1 MPKRPNTALIK
12 ALAEF
17 DRDEDLRIV
26 AFDQQR
32 HILASLVEQAAQLR
46 HIADRLAVQREDDV
60 AGQDAGAR
68 SRSADVFDQQPVR
81 IVDLPAL
88 FRGQRTKRQAESRFV
103 GRLAVA

>member
-1 MPKRPNTALIK
+1 MPRRPNTALII

-46 HIADRLAVQREDDV
+46 HITDRLSIQREDDV
-60 AGQDAGAR
+60 AGQHAGAR
-68 SRSADVFDQQPVR
+68 RRSADVFDQEPVR

-88 FRGQRTKRQAESRFV
+88 FRGQRTKRKAETGLV
-103 GRLAVA
+103 GGLAVA